1 MNNNNF
7 GNGLIGGCIFGDDF
21 NSVFEKFSKEF
32 PEYVKGYNFKEDFNG
47 YFTFH
52 VEKDSELTINKNV
65 IEIKNK
71 NHTVSIKCD
80 DVDKFIEKISSLKEK
95 NKEDKLLLESMV
107 NNVQSVRGTKPSIVV
122 MGKKQYEVYKFSEY
136 YVCEIDKDTF
146 LGLEVVRTNKDS
158 YFNVI

>member
-1 MNNNNF
+1 MNNNKF

-21 NSVFEKFSKEF
+21 NDTLEKFNKEF
-32 PEYVKGYNFKEDFNG
+32 FKYKNMNDFKNV
-47 YFTFH
+47 FNSIMTFN
-52 VEKDSELTINKNV
+52 VDENTKLSIDKNV

-71 NHTVSIKCD
+71 DYTVSIKCD
-80 DVDKFIEKISSLKEK
+80 DIEKFIEKISSLKEK

-107 NNVQSVRGTKPSIVV
+107 NNVQSVRGIKPSIVV

-146 LGLEVVRTNKDS
+146 LGLEVVRTNKDG